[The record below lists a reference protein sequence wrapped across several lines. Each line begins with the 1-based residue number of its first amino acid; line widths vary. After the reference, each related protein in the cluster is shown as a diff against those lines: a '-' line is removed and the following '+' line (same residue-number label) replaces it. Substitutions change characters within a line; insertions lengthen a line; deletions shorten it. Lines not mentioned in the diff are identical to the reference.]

1 MPDGLTFLLGG
12 VRSGKSALA
21 VELARRHGGAVEL
34 IATAEAFDEDMAAR
48 IARHRGDRPAWPV
61 REEPLDLAGA
71 LDTTDP
77 SSFVVVD
84 CLTVWVGNLMV
95 REVPD
100 AEIEARAVQ
109 AADRARAR
117 PAPTVVLSNEVGSG
131 VHPPTELGR
140 RYTDVL
146 GRVNQV
152 WSTRATTACLVV
164 AGRALRL
171 VDPWEVLGA

>member
-1 MPDGLTFLLGG
+1 MPDGLTLLLGG

-21 VELARRHGGAVEL
+21 VELARRYGGPVEL

-48 IARHRGDRPAWPV
+48 IARHRADRPAWPV
-61 REEPLDLAGA
+61 REEPIDLTGA
-71 LDTTDP
+71 LDAADP

-95 REVPD
+95 HDVPG
-100 AEIEARAVQ
+100 AEIEARAVA

-131 VHPPTELGR
+131 VHPPTALGR

-146 GRVNQV
+146 GRVNQL
-152 WSTRATTACLVV
+152 WSARAATACLVV